1 MDYLNETEKELVMMI
16 NDLPGPKVTMRPR
29 KATLIE
35 ILDDRLDEL
44 DRLNEV
50 KSNTLNRFAKVYDY
64 NCADC
69 DCTDCACEECDCANS
84 VECIVYPPK
93 GSFAD
98 TVGKIFKVAI
108 IVGIVAVLL
117 SYFAW

>member
-1 MDYLNETEKELVMMI
+1 MDYLNKTKKELVMMI

-50 KSNTLNRFAKVYDY
+50 KSTVLTRNVTVHDY

-84 VECIVYPPK
+84 VECIVYPPE
-93 GSFAD
+93 GSFWDIA
-98 TVGKIFKVAI
+98 GKVFKVAI
-108 IVGIVAVLL
+108 IAGIVAVLL

>member
-1 MDYLNETEKELVMMI
+1 MDYLNKTKKELVMMI

-50 KSNTLNRFAKVYDY
+50 KSSTLNRFATVRDY
-64 NCADC
+64 NC
-69 DCTDCACEECDCANS
+69 DCTDCACEDCDCADS
-84 VECIVYPPK
+84 VEYIVYPPE
-93 GSFAD
+93 GSFWDIA
-98 TVGKIFKVAI
+98 GKVFKVVI
-108 IVGIVAVLL
+108 IVSIVAVLL